1 MKTLYFDNAATTPLD
16 DRVREVMNLNQSD
29 ALANPSSV
37 HIFGQ
42 AANAALDNARETAAA
57 EFGAEFRSIIF
68 TSGATEA
75 NNLVLRGVLKA
86 FYRSFRSEALI
97 PPRII
102 ISGIEHD
109 SVIHTAQDIA
119 EEGAEVII
127 IPAEKNGIVSAKKII
142 EAINERTILVSVMTV
157 NNETGAIQPIAEIGK
172 AIRSIRE
179 ERVNMKSL
187 FSNSPYPIFHTDA
200 VQAVRY
206 MSCKLDELNADII
219 TVSGHKIGGPRG
231 VGALI
236 MKPIGKYGLGKAIQP
251 IIMGGGQEFG
261 MRSGTENVSAIFG
274 FGEAIMIAGHER
286 EKNIKRVSEI
296 KRVFWEEV
304 RKYFP
309 KAAINGPAEKE
320 WGRKSVPH
328 ILNVWLPGYNSADI
342 VTKCDMAG
350 LAISYGSACGAK
362 SFKPSH
368 VLTAMGLSEKRVRES
383 VRISFGPGDT
393 MAEAKEGARRIK
405 KALG

>member
-1 MKTLYFDNAATTPLD
+1 MKTLYFDSAATTPID
-16 DRVREVMNLNQSD
+16 ERVKEAMELNQSD

-42 AANAALDNARETAAA
+42 AANGALDEAREAMVA
-57 EFGAEFRSIIF
+57 EFGVEFRSTIF

-75 NNLVLRGVLKA
+75 NNLVLRGALKA

-119 EEGAEVII
+119 EEGVEVVI
-127 IPAEKNGIVSAKKII
+127 IPAEKNGIVSQKKVI

-157 NNETGAIQPIAEIGK
+157 NNETGAIQPIAEIGR
-172 AIRSIRE
+172 AVRVIRE
-179 ERVNMKSL
+179 EGMNTKSL

-200 VQAVRY
+200 VQTVRY
-206 MSCKLDELNADII
+206 MSCNLDDLNADII

-231 VGALI
+231 VGALM
-236 MKPIGKYGLGKAIQP
+236 MKPIGKYGLGRAIQP
-251 IIMGGGQEFG
+251 MIMGGGQEFG

-274 FGEAIMIAGHER
+274 FGEAIKIAGKER
-286 EKNIKRVSEI
+286 EKNIKKVSEVR
-296 KRVFWEEV
+296 RVFLEELK
-304 RKYFP
+304 KYFP
-309 KAAINGPAEKE
+309 KAEVNGSGKV
-320 WGRKSVPH
+320 SPH
-328 ILNVWLPGYNSADI
+328 ILNIWLPGHASADI

-350 LAISYGSACGAK
+350 AAISYGSACGAK

-368 VLTAMGLSEKRVRES
+368 VLSAMGLSEKRIKES

-393 MAEAKEGARRIK
+393 ITEAKEGAKRIK
-405 KALG
+405 KALIH